1 MGLTAVE
8 VKALRNA
15 DGVIFSFG
23 DNPLM
28 KNQHLI
34 QPYKKNEDEFGTA
47 ERRLTIPVA
56 GYFRNYATTG
66 QGGVGEPKSAFASIH
81 SARFDHAWMTV
92 AETVKVGDSITLH
105 WILSNN
111 TETLKKAGLAHDYLE
126 LQIRRDSRRKPW
138 PLTFKVDDRIAP
150 YYSSARMAT
159 F

>member
-1 MGLTAVE
+1 MGLTTAE

-15 DGVIFSFG
+15 DSVLFSFG
-23 DNPLM
+23 ADPMRTN
-28 KNQHLI
+28 KHYI
-34 QPYKKNEDEFGTA
+34 GAIKRGKDEFGEVDRT
-47 ERRLTIPVA
+47 LVIPVA

-92 AETVKVGDSITLH
+92 AETVRVGDDITLH

-111 TETLKKAGLAHDYLE
+111 TETLKEAGLAHDYLK

-138 PLTFKVDDRIAP
+138 PLTFKVDDRITP